1 MQPLIQDLRYGVRM
15 LFKNPL
21 VTLIAILALTLGIG
35 ANTAIFSVVNAVLLR
50 PLPYQESDR
59 LVFLSERGT
68 QVEDMS
74 ISYPNFTDWREQN
87 RVFEHFGVF
96 NRNSYNLT
104 GRGEA
109 ERINAGQVSA
119 EVFTALG
126 TQPALGRVFTSAE
139 DVPGGPSV
147 VILSH
152 GLWLRRFG
160 GDPKILNQQINLN
173 GRNYEVIGVMPN
185 GYAFPT
191 RTEMWVSAG
200 QLSGDPA
207 WKMRGNHPGL
217 YGLARLKPGITIEQA
232 RADLGNIVANLAK
245 LYPDSNEG
253 NGVTISSLLENYV
266 GDIRPAL
273 WFMLAAVSFVLLIAC
288 ANIANLLLARAT
300 VRQKEMAVRAALGAS
315 RWRLIRQLLTES
327 VILALIG
334 GVLGFVIAQWGIDLI
349 LAISPNN
356 IPRAKEIGM
365 DWRVLMFTIAVS
377 VITGILFGLIP
388 ALQSSETNVHETL
401 KESGRGNT
409 GKKHWVRSGL
419 VIFEV
424 ATTLM
429 LLICAGLMMR
439 SFYRLQQVNPGFNY
453 DHLMSMSISL
463 PEKKY
468 ATPEQQINFFEQ
480 VAQNIRN
487 QPGVKSVGY
496 ASGLP
501 LGNNGWQTSFTV
513 EGLPIPPPSQT
524 PSMEMCLASPDYFQ
538 TMGIKLIAGR
548 WFNHH
553 DNRAHLKGVD
563 LSKLTV
569 EQRYGA
575 ALKVMIIDE
584 EFARRHWP
592 NENAI
597 GKRIRLGSGS
607 DDPLLEV
614 VGVVGRV
621 KMDGLNTDSNR
632 VQGYLPYLQ
641 GQGANMTMIVK
652 SAVDPMQMIALAR
665 AQVTAVDPE
674 QPVFDVRTM
683 EEIKSLSISTER
695 LNLALLGMFAGVAL
709 ILAIVGIY
717 GVMNYAVTQRTH
729 EIGIRMALGAQAG
742 DVMKLVIGDGM
753 KLVLLGAALGIGAAL
768 LITRF
773 MQTLLFEVT
782 TTDPLTY
789 TLIALLLT
797 VVALLACYIPARR
810 AMKTDPM
817 IALRYE

>member
-1 MQPLIQDLRYGVRM
+1 MQTLLQDLRYGARM

-21 VTLIAILALTLGIG
+21 ITLIAILALTLGIG

-50 PLPYQESDR
+50 PLPYEESER

-87 RVFEHFGVF
+87 RVFEHFGVS

-119 EVFTALG
+119 EVFAAL
-126 TQPALGRVFTSAE
+126 QAKPALGRVFTNEE
-139 DVPGGPSV
+139 DVAGGPPV
-147 VILSH
+147 VVLSH

-160 GDPKILNQQINLN
+160 GDPKILNQQLNLN
-173 GRNYEVIGVMPN
+173 NKNYEVIGVMSPD
-185 GYAFPT
+185 YAFPT
-191 RTEMWVSAG
+191 RTEMWVPVG
-200 QLSGDPA
+200 QLLSEPG
-207 WKMRGNHPGL
+207 WKQRGNHPGL
-217 YGLARLKPGITIEQA
+217 YGVARLKPGVTIEQA
-232 RADLGNIVANLAK
+232 RADLGNIATNLAK
-245 LYPDSNEG
+245 QYPDSNEG
-253 NGVTISSLLENYV
+253 NGVTITKLLDIYV
-266 GDIRPAL
+266 GDIRLAL

-327 VILALIG
+327 VILALLG
-334 GVLGFVIAQWGIDLI
+334 GTLGLVLAQWGIDLI
-349 LAISPNN
+349 LAISPNS
-356 IPRAKEIGM
+356 IPRAKEIGL
-365 DWRVLMFTIAVS
+365 DWRVLIFTLGVS

-388 ALQSSETNVHETL
+388 ALQSSEINVHETL
-401 KESGRGNT
+401 KESGRGNS
-409 GKKHWVRSGL
+409 GKKQWVRNGL
-419 VIFEV
+419 VVFEV

-429 LLICAGLMMR
+429 LLVCAGLMIR

-453 DHLMSMSISL
+453 DHLMSLSISL
-463 PEKKY
+463 PQKKY

-480 VAQNIRN
+480 VANNIR
-487 QPGVKSVGY
+487 QQSGVRSVGY

-513 EGLPIPPPSQT
+513 EGQPIPPSSQI
-524 PSMEMCLASPDYFQ
+524 PSMEACLASPDYFQ

-548 WFNHH
+548 WFTEH
-553 DNRAHLKGVD
+553 DNRAHLNGVD

-575 ALKVMIIDE
+575 ALKVLVIDE

-592 NENAI
+592 NENAV
-597 GKRIRLGSGS
+597 GKRIRLGSGAN
-607 DDPLLEV
+607 DPLLEV

-621 KMDGLNTDSNR
+621 KMEGLNNDSNR

-641 GQGANMTMIVK
+641 GQGRDMTIVVK
-652 SAVDPMQMIALAR
+652 SALEPTQMISLAR
-665 AQVTAVDPE
+665 QQVTAVDPE

-695 LNLALLGMFAGVAL
+695 LTLTLLGIFASVAL

-729 EIGIRMALGAQAG
+729 EIGIRMALGAQAS
-742 DVMKLVIGDGM
+742 DVMKLVIGHGM
-753 KLVLLGAALGIGAAL
+753 KLVFIGTAIGIVAAL

-782 TTDPLTY
+782 ATDPLTY
-789 TLIALLLT
+789 TMIALLLT
-797 VVALLACYIPARR
+797 IVALLACYVPARR
-810 AMKTDPM
+810 AMKVDPM
-817 IALRYE
+817 IALRCE